1 MLMEENRN
9 NPDSEITNLY
19 KTKIKSINNINDKNY
34 ITKILHNMS
43 MTDSAK
49 LRSYMDKVEPRIKNE
64 LKFDCEFCKNSF
76 NSSIEFN
83 DNFLGITPSY
93 RTQMMDE
100 IFNLTYYHKGGL
112 TRADVMS
119 MSISE
124 RRWELNRIVKEVEKT
139 NKETERATKK

>member
-1 MLMEENRN
+1 
-9 NPDSEITNLY
+9 
-19 KTKIKSINNINDKNY
+19 
-34 ITKILHNMS
+34 MS